1 MSWSSSKSDWEKF
14 VGYLDPR
21 PGDTILDIGAGKGT
35 VSRRVMAM
43 ADGVKVTA
51 VDPDPKR
58 IATLTKDL
66 PGVSAHVSGAESLPF
81 PDRSFN
87 KAYSTFAAHHFIDFG
102 KALLEA
108 RRVLVPGG
116 SMVIVDVNPLSTR
129 GRVIRFFEN
138 TLQRS
143 RMNFMER
150 DQMVSIMV
158 EKGLLV
164 KESSLGKTSYM
175 VLALRRD

>member
-1 MSWSSSKSDWEKF
+1 
-14 VGYLDPR
+14 
-21 PGDTILDIGAGKGT
+21 
-35 VSRRVMAM
+35 
-43 ADGVKVTA
+43 
-51 VDPDPKR
+51 
-58 IATLTKDL
+58 
-66 PGVSAHVSGAESLPF
+66 
-81 PDRSFN
+81 
-87 KAYSTFAAHHFIDFG
+87 
-102 KALLEA
+102 
-108 RRVLVPGG
+108 
-116 SMVIVDVNPLSTR
+116 MVIVDVNPLSTR